1 MNKIKIAFVIDTI
14 SDQLG
19 GTEKQ
24 LLLLLNNLD
33 LTKFTPYLCMF
44 KDQPL
49 SKNMLPD
56 IEHYYFKFDTYY
68 SLNNWLNFFKFASF
82 LKREKIDIVQTHFRD
97 GMILGVIAARIAG
110 IRNIVYARR
119 SMQYWL
125 IKRELFLLKLF
136 NPFIK
141 RVLANSLNLKAFINE
156 VEGVPNSK
164 IDVVYNGIDN
174 ILFHS
179 KNNNPN
185 AEYFKHFKIEPDS
198 SVVVLVGNLRP
209 VKGIDVFIKSAKYI
223 LEEISTVYFL
233 VIGDGDEKQKL
244 SNLAADLN
252 IQDRI
257 IFAGKRDDIP
267 SILTICD
274 IGVSSSHSE
283 GLSNSIIE
291 YMTSGLPVICTDVG
305 GNNELVEENKN
316 GYLVLPNEPK
326 QMARALLKLLENKSL
341 ANSMGKESKKR
352 SKENFSLK
360 TFIQHM
366 QKYYVGLLIDHPN

>member
-1 MNKIKIAFVIDTI
+1 MIDTI
-14 SDQLG
+14 SDKLG

-33 LTKFTPYLCMF
+33 LTKFTPYLCTF
-44 KDQPL
+44 KDKPI
-49 SKNMLPD
+49 SKNILPD

-68 SLNNWLNFFKFASF
+68 SLSNFINFFRFARF
-82 LKREKIDIVQTHFRD
+82 LKKEKIDIVQTHFRD
-97 GMILGVIAARIAG
+97 GMILGIVAARLAG

-125 IKRELFLLKLF
+125 IKKELFLLKLF

-141 RVLANSLNLKAFINE
+141 RVLANSQNLKAFINE

-164 IDVVYNGIDN
+164 IDVIYNGIDN
-174 ILFHS
+174 ILFDS
-179 KNNNPN
+179 KCKNPN
-185 AEYFKHFKIEPDS
+185 ADYFKHFNIEPNS

-223 LEEISTVYFL
+223 LEELPKVYFL
-233 VIGDGDEKQKL
+233 IIGDGDEKLKL
-244 SNLAADLN
+244 SNLASDLN

-291 YMTSGLPVICTDVG
+291 YMTSGLPVTCTDVG
-305 GNNELVEENKN
+305 GNNELVEDHKN
-316 GYLVLPNEPK
+316 GYLVPPNEPI
-326 QMARALLKLLENKSL
+326 QMARALLKLLKNTKL
-341 ANSMGKESKKR
+341 AKTMGKESKKR
-352 SKENFSLK
+352 SKEKFSLR
-360 TFIQHM
+360 TFIQQM
-366 QKYYVGLLIDHPN
+366 QKYYDDLLIDHSN